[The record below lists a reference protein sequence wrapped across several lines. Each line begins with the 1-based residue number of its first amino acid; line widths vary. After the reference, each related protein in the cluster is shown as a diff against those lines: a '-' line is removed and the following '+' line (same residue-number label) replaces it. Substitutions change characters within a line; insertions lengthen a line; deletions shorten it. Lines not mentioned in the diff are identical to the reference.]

1 MAHISRRQALLQGG
15 AAFALSACA
24 SQTSG
29 LSAGRPSTGSDP
41 WARVDGL
48 VASIGTTRFPEADFP
63 AADHGLAAGRDA
75 RPAILAA
82 IAACHEAG
90 GGRVLVPAGTWRIDG
105 PINLRSNVNLHLAEG
120 AILRF
125 SPDPE
130 RYLPQVFTRW
140 EGTELYNLS
149 PLFYTADAE
158 NVAITGKGTIDGQGE
173 KHWLPWRDDQVEA
186 QNRLRKMGNELV
198 PVKDRVFGIKDRLRP
213 HFVQFINCKRVLVE
227 GITLVDAPFWVLHPL
242 YCEDVTVR
250 GITVISRHVNSDG
263 IDPESSNRILIEGCR
278 FDVDDDGVALKAGRD
293 NDAWRVARP
302 CTNVVIRNCTYVGRQ
317 GGAVSIG
324 SEMSGGVSSVFAEN
338 LHIPH
343 ARHGLYFKA
352 NLDRGGEIRDIH
364 IRGVRAGEIDAMITF
379 TNAYKGYRGGDHP
392 PRFETISI
400 EDVRCESSRIGIFIK
415 GDPRAPVRHIL
426 LRDIAI
432 GRAEIALA
440 ATDYE
445 DVIIDNVT
453 VAGAPV
459 TLANARDT
467 TIGGIKD

>member
-1 MAHISRRQALLQGG
+1 MASLSRRQALLHGSAALALTACTPRG
-15 AAFALSACA
+15 A
-24 SQTSG
+24 G
-29 LSAGRPSTGSDP
+29 LAPAAGEDP
-41 WARVDGL
+41 WDRARRL
-48 VASIGTTRFPEADFP
+48 VASIRSTSFPGADFP
-63 AADHGLAAGRDA
+63 AADHGLTPGQDA

-82 IAACHEAG
+82 IAACHQAG
-90 GGRVLVPAGTWRIDG
+90 GGRVLVPAGTWQIDG
-105 PINLRSNVNLHLAEG
+105 PINLKSNVNLHLAEG
-120 AILRF
+120 AVLRF
-125 SPDPE
+125 SPEPE
-130 RYLPQVFTRW
+130 YYLPQVFTRW

-158 NVAITGKGTIDGQGE
+158 NVAITGKGKIDGQGE
-173 KHWLPWRDDQVEA
+173 KYWLPWRDHQVPA
-186 QNRLRKMGNELV
+186 QNRLRKMGSELT
-198 PVKDRVFGIKDRLRP
+198 PVKERVFGIADRLRP

-242 YCEDVTVR
+242 YCEDVVVR
-250 GITVISRHVNSDG
+250 GITVVSRHVNSDG
-263 IDPESSNRILIEGCR
+263 IDPESSNRILIEGCS

-302 CTNVVIRNCTYVGRQ
+302 CTNVMIRNCNYIGRQ

-338 LHIPH
+338 LNIPN

-392 PRFETISI
+392 PLFERITI
-400 EDVRCESSRIGIFIK
+400 ENVRCDSARIGVFIK

-426 LRDIAI
+426 LRDIDI
-432 GRAEIALA
+432 GRAEIPLA
-440 ATDYE
+440 ATDHE
-445 DVIIDNVT
+445 DVVVENVRI
-453 VAGAPV
+453 AGARI
-459 TLANARDT
+459 TMADARDT
-467 TIGGIKD
+467 KVGGIKD